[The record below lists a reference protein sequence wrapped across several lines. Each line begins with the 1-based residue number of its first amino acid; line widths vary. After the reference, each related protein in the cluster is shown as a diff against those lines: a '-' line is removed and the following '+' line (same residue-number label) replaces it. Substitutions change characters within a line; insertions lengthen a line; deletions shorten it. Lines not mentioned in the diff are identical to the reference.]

1 MNCSTCMYNAVLLLF
16 SRLTNTS
23 YFTCYHPFLP
33 ILENTQTPDEYH
45 ESSRLLFWVIISVA
59 ARRYNTRPALLH
71 ELGPQLSR
79 LLWEQIAEVPQ
90 TYLIVK
96 ALCVLCTWPLPISS
110 TSSDPTF
117 MLSGLNMQ
125 IAMQIGLHRPSH
137 VQDFQKFKTDLME
150 EELRDRVRTWA
161 SCNAVA
167 QRYPTI
173 RLRHGFSETNRSS
186 GWLLAMDSLHQHST
200 TGLWSHL
207 VPSTLDLCF
216 RKQPRTDF

>member
-1 MNCSTCMYNAVLLLF
+1 MLIYI
-16 SRLTNTS
+16 S
-23 YFTCYHPFLP
+23 YFSCYHPFLP
-33 ILENTQTPDEYH
+33 ILESTQTPDEYH
-45 ESSRLLFWVIISVA
+45 ASSKLLFWVIISVA
-59 ARRYNTRPALLH
+59 ARRYNTRPTLLG
-71 ELGPQLSR
+71 ELGPQLTK

-117 MLSGLNMQ
+117 MLSGLNMH

-137 VQDFQKFKTDLME
+137 VQDFQKFKADLME

-167 QRYPTI
+167 QRYQIFLALHDCLETE
-173 RLRHGFSETNRSS
+173 FSL
-186 GWLLAMDSLHQHST
+186 GWLRAMGSHHQPSM
-200 TGLWSHL
+200 TGPWSHL
-207 VPSTLDLCF
+207 GLWILDLCSQ
-216 RKQPRTDF
+216 KQLRTG